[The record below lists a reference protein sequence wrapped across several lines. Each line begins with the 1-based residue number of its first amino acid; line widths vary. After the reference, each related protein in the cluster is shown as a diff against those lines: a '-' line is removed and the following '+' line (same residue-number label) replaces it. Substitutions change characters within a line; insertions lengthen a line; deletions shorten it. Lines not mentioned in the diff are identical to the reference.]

1 MKVSRILSAL
11 GGSYSLRIARHAMM
25 EPRSVYG
32 WAQRR
37 RIPPRHRHAVEAA
50 LQGHAVEVIGTLAE
64 LRGETIRE
72 TFDRLVGEEVSP

>member
-25 EPRSVYG
+25 DPRSVYG

-37 RIPPRHRHAVEAA
+37 KIPHRHRPAVEAA

-64 LRGETIRE
+64 LRGETMRE
-72 TFDRLVGEEVSP
+72 TLDRLIGEEAAE